1 MFPSPCQS
9 QGSKGSEERNPG
21 EVKVKSRVNEL
32 NGDEGGTRAL
42 PEHKYLGIATWLLSR
57 AGLLAPALLF
67 SVSST
72 PRAARSFLL
81 PFCTYFLHVKHL
93 NN

>member
-1 MFPSPCQS
+1 MFSSPSQS
-9 QGSKGSEERNPG
+9 QGSKGLEERDPG

-32 NGDEGGTRAL
+32 DGDEGGTRAL

-57 AGLLAPALLF
+57 ARLVAPASPF

-72 PRAARSFLL
+72 SRAARYLLL
-81 PFCTYFLHVKHL
+81 PFCAYFLHVRHL
-93 NN
+93 ND